1 MDCCGVSQNFR
12 THTMKI
18 DNRHMK
24 PICKFASSTL
34 LALAAPL
41 AQAGGLLLYEIG
53 TADTGLASAG
63 YTARAQDAATVFTNP
78 AGMTRLD
85 GDQVTVGLQA
95 LYGRSS
101 FEVDPSGT
109 SPRLGTNGGGN
120 AIGWLPGGGLFYSH
134 SISPDL
140 KVGLAATGN
149 FGLSVKYDS
158 DWAGRY
164 RTQEATLMGVS
175 FVPAAAY
182 RINENLSI
190 GASLN
195 IMRGIFKSKVAVN
208 NLIGP
213 DGQLELSD
221 NVWGLGG
228 NLGLLYEFDPSTRIG
243 VNYNSQ
249 IKLDFNTQP
258 KWSGIG
264 RGLNTLLGAT
274 GLNNAN
280 VDLGVTVPQGVNV
293 GIYHDISPQLAVLGS
308 VGWQQWSKFGEVDIG
323 IDSNNPI
330 SLTTQRD
337 FKDTYHVALGGQ
349 YRLNQSLT
357 LMTGIAYDS
366 EFQDGNNISP
376 AIPANDTWRFGI
388 GAQIEE
394 SKSMNWGV
402 NVEYMYAGSLK
413 TNLSGI
419 PPVVGGRGNLKGE
432 YKQPAGILFLGLNLN
447 YKL

>member
-1 MDCCGVSQNFR
+1 MTLAGCSLCA
-12 THTMKI
+12 I
-18 DNRHMK
+18 
-24 PICKFASSTL
+24 SS
-34 LALAAPL
+34 PFV
-41 AQAGGLLLYEIG
+41 QAGGLLLYEIG

-109 SPRLGTNGGGN
+109 SPRLGMNGGGN
-120 AIGWLPGGGLFYSH
+120 AIGWLPGGGVFYSH

-140 KVGLAATGN
+140 KIGVAATGN
-149 FGLSVKYDS
+149 FGLAVKYDN

-164 RTQEATLMGVS
+164 RTQEATLMGIS
-175 FVPAAAY
+175 LVPAAAY

-190 GASLN
+190 GASMN
-195 IMRGIFKSKVAVN
+195 IMRGIFKTKVGIN
-208 NLIGP
+208 NLIGS

-228 NLGLLYEFDPSTRIG
+228 NLGLLYEFDPSTRVG
-243 VNYNSQ
+243 LNYNSQ
-249 IKLDFNTQP
+249 IKLDYSAQP
-258 KWSGIG
+258 KWNGIG

-274 GLNNAN
+274 GLNNAR

-293 GIYHDISPQLAVLGS
+293 GLYHDISPQMAILAS
-308 VGWQQWSKFGEVDIG
+308 VGWQQWSKFGEVDVG
-323 IDSNNPI
+323 VDSNNPI
-330 SLTTQRD
+330 SLTTNRD
-337 FKDTYHVALGGQ
+337 FKDTYHAALGGQ
-349 YRLNQSLT
+349 YRLNQR
-357 LMTGIAYDS
+357 LMLMSGIAYDS
-366 EFQDGNNISP
+366 EFQDSNNIGP
-376 AIPANDTWRFGI
+376 AIPTNDTWRFGV

-394 SKSMNWGV
+394 SKVMNWGI

-413 TNLSGI
+413 TNLSGVSPI
-419 PPVVGGRGNLKGE
+419 VGARGNLKGE